1 MFFKSILNLQKKN
14 SEIDC
19 YSELVTIVHSPDGV
33 KIIFFPEKVIL
44 QKDGHYVEVIYD
56 DLVNLSVSVEKE
68 LIRLNFC
75 NIEFSYK
82 SGMKSEEEV
91 SFWRSVK
98 EAFSDGMEDSPS
110 YMQSESKMFLNN
122 ADNSSSIS
130 YLCKMMDENPG
141 MVKTLLNKLNFGR

>member
-1 MFFKSILNLQKKN
+1 
-14 SEIDC
+14 
-19 YSELVTIVHSPDGV
+19 
-33 KIIFFPEKVIL
+33 
-44 QKDGHYVEVIYD
+44 
-56 DLVNLSVSVEKE
+56 
-68 LIRLNFC
+68 
-75 NIEFSYK
+75 
-82 SGMKSEEEV
+82 MKSEEEV